1 MSTPRVSARESDQFA
16 QLDPDQQELIYSDI
30 ARNGVADDGTPL
42 SINFNNRG
50 RAITGPV
57 FASDAGRA
65 PAAVGPLSV
74 APTPQEAPAPVGPL
88 AQVTQ
93 AATPARGVDMASM
106 LQGMMP
112 QEDQSSK
119 WLALA
124 AGLGAP
130 TKSGTF
136 GETVGNVASAMQ
148 SYKAQQEKLRSQ
160 YVPLIMQQV
169 AAQQAR
175 EEQAAYRQE
184 AQLAAQ
190 QAARSAQQERLA
202 QAAAQAE
209 LTRQQ
214 QAAIAEENRKSREAI
229 AAENNASRSALSAQ
243 RKEDN
248 MRPPQG
254 YDWGPADADGK
265 KTLYPVKGGPA
276 DTKLAG
282 VFNTDTAMLTN
293 SLSSFDRLATSA
305 NEVLNHPG
313 LEGITGWRGALP
325 NIPGSDAANAQSLL
339 ATLKSQ
345 VGFGVLQDMRNNSK
359 TGGALGAVSD
369 AEGKRLENN
378 LAALEKAQS
387 LEQFQAQLKKIVDY
401 AQEAKDRMRQA
412 FNLKHPGASEP
423 AATAPPSP
431 PTPMPD
437 LAAAAAA
444 ERARR
449 AALKK

>member
-1 MSTPRVSARESDQFA
+1 MSTPRVIARESDQFA

-190 QAARSAQQERLA
+190 QAARAAQQERLA
-202 QAAAQAE
+202 QQALLAQQSQ
-209 LTRQQ
+209 QQ

-229 AAENNASRSALSAQ
+229 ASENNAARSALSSQ
-243 RKEDN
+243 RREDGL
-248 MRPPQG
+248 RPPQG

-293 SLSSFDRLATSA
+293 SMGSFDRLATSA

-313 LEGITGWRGALP
+313 LEGITGWRGAVP
-325 NIPGSDAANAQSLL
+325 NMPGSDAANAQSLL

-387 LEQFQAQLKKIVDY
+387 VEQFRAQLKKIIEY
-401 AQEAKDRMRQA
+401 TEGAKDRMRQA

-431 PTPMPD
+431 PTAMPD

>member
-30 ARNGVADDGTPL
+30 ARNGVVDDGTPL

-50 RAITGPV
+50 KAITGPV
-57 FASDAGRA
+57 FASDTGRA

-74 APTPQEAPAPVGPL
+74 APILTPQEAPAPVGPL

-93 AATPARGVDMASM
+93 AAQPPARGVDMASM

-160 YVPLIMQQV
+160 YIPLIMQQV

-190 QAARSAQQERLA
+190 QAARAAQQERLA
-202 QAAAQAE
+202 QSAAQAE
-209 LTRQQ
+209 LARQQ
-214 QAAIAEENRKSREAI
+214 QAAIAEENRTSREAI
-229 AAENNASRSALSAQ
+229 AAENNAARSSLSAQ
-243 RKEDN
+243 RKEDSL
-248 MRPPQG
+248 RPPQG

-293 SLSSFDRLATSA
+293 SISAFDRLATSA

-313 LEGITGWRGALP
+313 LPGITGLRGALP
-325 NIPGSDAANAQSLL
+325 NIPGGDAANAQSLL

-401 AQEAKDRMRQA
+401 AQEAKDRMRSA
-412 FNLKHPGASEP
+412 FNLKHPDSA
-423 AATAPPSP
+423 P
-431 PTPMPD
+431 PTPAQPPTPGTD